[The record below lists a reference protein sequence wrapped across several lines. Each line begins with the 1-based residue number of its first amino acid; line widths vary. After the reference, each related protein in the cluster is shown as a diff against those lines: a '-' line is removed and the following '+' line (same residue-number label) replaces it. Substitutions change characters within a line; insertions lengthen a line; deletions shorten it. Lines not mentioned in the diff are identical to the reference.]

1 MKKQT
6 KMTNIITPIPVL
18 AVTVT
23 TMIGILMHDMHIDKA
38 TSIAMLAPAALAAT
52 GAAASA
58 VSTDKVITQNYHTHV
73 ERASLPKIN
82 TSAFRSTLPN
92 IQPPRD
98 DDRRY
103 IQNKKLMYMGG
114 GDAVTLWPSV

>member
-1 MKKQT
+1 MLKIT
-6 KMTNIITPIPVL
+6 KTVPVI
-18 AVTVT
+18 AVTAT
-23 TMIGILMHDMHIDKA
+23 TLVGILMHDMHIDKA
-38 TSIAMLAPAALAAT
+38 TTVAMVAPAVAAAT
-52 GAAASA
+52 GAAMAYE
-58 VSTDKVITQNYHTHV
+58 KVAISQNYHTHV
-73 ERASLPKIN
+73 ERASLPKVS
-82 TSAFRSTLPN
+82 TQFRSSLPN

>member
-1 MKKQT
+1 MLK
-6 KMTNIITPIPVL
+6 IIKTVPVV

-23 TMIGILMHDMHIDKA
+23 TLVGILMHDMHIDKA
-38 TSIAMLAPAALAAT
+38 TTVAMVAPAALAAT
-52 GAAASA
+52 GVGMAYE
-58 VSTDKVITQNYHTHV
+58 KVAISQNYHTHV
-73 ERASLPKIN
+73 ERASLPKVS
-82 TSAFRSTLPN
+82 TSFRSSLPN

-114 GDAVTLWPSV
+114 GDAVSLWPSV

>member
-1 MKKQT
+1 MYKLAPIAIT
-6 KMTNIITPIPVL
+6 LMTTLGILSHEMHIDRAATV

-23 TMIGILMHDMHIDKA
+23 VA
-38 TSIAMLAPAALAAT
+38 
-52 GAAASA
+52 A
-58 VSTDKVITQNYHTHV
+58 VSVGALEKVISQNYHTHV
-73 ERASLPKIN
+73 ERASLPKVN
-82 TSAFRSTLPN
+82 PAFRSSLPN

-114 GDAVTLWPSV
+114 GDAMSLWPSV